1 MIVRPHGFPGVHL
14 VRTDPRR
21 DSRGQF
27 TRLYDADAL
36 ERAGLHRNWV
46 QENEALTT
54 RRHVIRGLHFQ
65 RPPSTE
71 TKLVRCAVGA
81 ILDVFV
87 DLRRGSPTFGR
98 WAAVQLSAENGEIL
112 YLPRGFA
119 HGYCT
124 LTDTTLVAYKV
135 DARYDPAHEGSVNWA
150 DPDLAIVWPTDAPI
164 LSDKDR
170 AAPRLRDVLPVDV
183 DQVVEKAA

>member
-1 MIVRPHGFPGVHL
+1 MIVRPHGFPGVL
-14 VRTDPRR
+14 LIKTEPRR
-21 DSRGQF
+21 DARGQF
-27 TRLYDADAL
+27 TRLYDVDLL
-36 ERAGLHRNWV
+36 EKAGVHRPWL

-54 RRHVIRGLHFQ
+54 RRHVVRGLHFQ
-65 RPPSTE
+65 RPPATE
-71 TKLVRCAVGA
+71 TKLVRCAAGA

-98 WAAVQLSAENGEIL
+98 WAAVPLSAENGEIL

-124 LTDTTLVAYKV
+124 LTDVTLVTYKV
-135 DARYDPAHEGSVNWA
+135 DSRYDPSREGAVNWA
-150 DPDLAIVWPTDAPI
+150 DPDLRIVWPTQTPI

-170 AAPRLRDVLPVDV
+170 AAPRLRDVVPLDVDV
-183 DQVVEKAA
+183 ELERAA

>member
-14 VRTDPRR
+14 INTDPRR

-27 TRLYDADAL
+27 TRLYDIDL
-36 ERAGLHRNWV
+36 FEKSGLHRPWL

-65 RPPSTE
+65 NWPATE
-71 TKLVRCAVGA
+71 TKLIRCAVGA

-87 DLRRGSPTFGR
+87 DIRRGSPTFGR
-98 WAAVQLSAENGEIL
+98 WAAVHLSADNGQLL
-112 YLPRGFA
+112 YLSRGFA

-124 LTDTTLVAYKV
+124 LSEVTLVTYKV
-135 DARYDPAHEGSVNWA
+135 DSRYDPGLEGAVNWA
-150 DPDLAIVWPTDAPI
+150 DPDLGIAWPTETPI

-170 AAPRLRDVLPVDV
+170 AAPKLRDIVPLEIG
-183 DQVVEKAA
+183 VERAA